1 MWRESRGK
9 VRDQDLLLFQVSLI
23 EFYSSE
29 VDFRPS
35 LIRTRRAFAVAS
47 VSWAVTNVREMEV
60 LVCMSEADSLELRA
74 DLGTASMM
82 ECLTWSGFPLVINA
96 SMSRLMKYWVLIYS
110 LSSSSFWRQS
120 LTYDSVV
127 ACSASRRNL
136 ASSLAYTIL
145 LALEVAAAG
154 FEVFEAELEMWYQSG
169 KDGFHWACSRVLDE
183 ADLEGECGG
192 QEGGS
197 ERGREHFRRGRQ
209 EVILVAGLVIRRR
222 V

>member
-1 MWRESRGK
+1 M
-9 VRDQDLLLFQVSLI
+9 SLI

-82 ECLTWSGFPLVINA
+82 ECLTWSEFPLVINA
-96 SMSRLMKYWVLIYS
+96 SMSRLMKYWVLISS
-110 LSSSSFWRQS
+110 LSSSLFWRQS
-120 LTYDSVV
+120 LTYESVV
-127 ACSASRRNL
+127 ACSALRRNL
-136 ASSLAYTIL
+136 ASLLACTIL

-154 FEVFEAELEMWYQSG
+154 FEVFEAELEIWYQSG
-169 KDGFHWACSRVLDE
+169 KDSSHWACSQVLDE
-183 ADLEGECGG
+183 AWSGK
-192 QEGGS
+192 
-197 ERGREHFRRGRQ
+197 
-209 EVILVAGLVIRRR
+209 I
-222 V
+222 